1 MSRRTPRKR
10 TTADPGPKKSQV
22 KPTVEA
28 EDIPEVDFSKGVRGK
43 HYKQYLA
50 SMVTVQLHPDV
61 AEFFPDSAAAN
72 EGLRELLRLRGVR

>member
-1 MSRRTPRKR
+1 M
-10 TTADPGPKKSQV
+10 KKA
-22 KPTVEA
+22 KIDNPPAVEA

-61 AEFFPDSAAAN
+61 AQYFPDSDAAN